1 LIRDKCSTRTKI
13 LVCDLNLI
21 VSENH
26 SQVEGLATI
35 RVMVGGIAIAVIL
48 LLSPFLI
55 TLSLVAI
62 AALLGNSLKDDAESR
77 HEGSSLIETNY

>member
-1 LIRDKCSTRTKI
+1 M
-13 LVCDLNLI
+13 VCDLNLI

-35 RVMVGGIAIAVIL
+35 RVMVGGIAIAGIL

>member
-1 LIRDKCSTRTKI
+1 MLQQH
-13 LVCDLNLI
+13 LI

-26 SQVEGLATI
+26 PKVKVLATI
-35 RVMVGGIAIAVIL
+35 KGMVGGIAIAVIL

-55 TLSLVAI
+55 TLSLAAV

>member
-1 LIRDKCSTRTKI
+1 MIRDNCSTRTKI

-21 VSENH
+21 VYENH
-26 SQVEGLATI
+26 SKVEGLATI

>member
-1 LIRDKCSTRTKI
+1 M
-13 LVCDLNLI
+13 VCDLNLI

-55 TLSLVAI
+55 TLSLGAI

>member
-1 LIRDKCSTRTKI
+1 MIRDKCSARTKI

>member
-1 LIRDKCSTRTKI
+1 MLQQH
-13 LVCDLNLI
+13 LI

-26 SQVEGLATI
+26 PKFKGLATI
-35 RVMVGGIAIAVIL
+35 KGMVGGIAIAVIL

-55 TLSLVAI
+55 TLSLAAV

>member
-1 LIRDKCSTRTKI
+1 M
-13 LVCDLNLI
+13 VCDLNLI

>member
-1 LIRDKCSTRTKI
+1 MRTTGVAV
-13 LVCDLNLI
+13 LQQHLI
-21 VSENH
+21 VSEKH
-26 SQVEGLATI
+26 PKVKGLATI
-35 RVMVGGIAIAVIL
+35 KGMVGGRAIAVIL

-55 TLSLVAI
+55 TLSLAAV